1 MTSSRPD
8 GDRGTA
14 GDGGAGPRHDAPVF
28 DNPLAMFEWR
38 VRHDPDA
45 PFLVRVDG
53 AAQSYAELAGRAA
66 ALAAVLDGR
75 GVRRGDV
82 VGVYLGNDR
91 AWVVAMLACWRLG
104 ATAACCA
111 DMLPAA
117 EAAGRFQLTGA
128 KHVIAREWPDAGER
142 TIIVDAE
149 GAVEGAPSPHL
160 GDIPEPKA
168 HLLTPGS
175 PAVILFTSGSTGQA
189 KPVWRPHS
197 ALAEGSRMTA
207 GAYAKVAGFRPRTAP
222 LTHPPAVNF
231 SPFGHSAALG
241 RVLFRI
247 YVGRRLI
254 LIPKFTIDAVEQLAR
269 NYEVDTLQLAPAMI
283 HDLAYTERDIRFRNL
298 KYVNSGTAPLPIST
312 RDRFE
317 ARYGVPVLQA
327 YGSTEGAVMSLEHYD
342 DVIAGRRG
350 PGSVGRI
357 SSATPHRIVDAQGK
371 DVAPGEIGELVG
383 RMATAEGA
391 EPNPGVDAEGWFHT
405 GDLARID
412 EHGILYI
419 CGRIKEMMIV
429 GGFNVY
435 PGEVEEALRTSPD
448 IRDAVVVPMP
458 ESRLGEVPVAGVVW
472 AEDLAGPAAE
482 EAWRRVTGAVRGLLE
497 PYKTPRRWFTLAA
510 IPLNANGKVD
520 RKEALALATE
530 ALRDPVET

>member
-8 GDRGTA
+8 GGREVA
-14 GDGGAGPRHDAPVF
+14 GDDGAAPREGAPVF
-28 DNPLAMFEWR
+28 ENPLAMFEWR

-45 PFLVRVDG
+45 PFLVSVDG

-66 ALAAVLDGR
+66 ALADVLEAR
-75 GVRRGDV
+75 GVGRGDV

-111 DMLPAA
+111 DMLPPV
-117 EAAGRFQLTGA
+117 EAAGRFELSGA
-128 KHVIAREWPDAGER
+128 THVIARGWPEAGER

-149 GAVEGAPSPHL
+149 GAAEGAPLPRP
-160 GDIPEPKA
+160 GDIPEPRA
-168 HLLTPGS
+168 HLLTPES
-175 PAVILFTSGSTGQA
+175 PAVVLFTSGSTGQA

-222 LTHPPAVNF
+222 PTSPPAINF

-254 LIPKFTIDAVEQLAR
+254 LIPKFTVDAIEQLAK

-283 HDLAYTERDIRFRNL
+283 HDLAYTDRDIRFRNL

-312 RDRFE
+312 RDKFE
-317 ARYGVPVLQA
+317 ARYGAPVLQA
-327 YGSTEGAVMSLEHYD
+327 YGSTEGAVMSLERYE

-357 SSATPHRIVDAQGK
+357 ASGTPHRIVDPQGK
-371 DVAPGEIGELVG
+371 DVAPGETGELVG
-383 RMATAEGA
+383 RMPSAEGA
-391 EPNPGVDAEGWFHT
+391 EPHPGVDAEGWFHT

-435 PGEVEEALRTSPD
+435 PGEVEEALRTAPEV
-448 IRDAVVVPMP
+448 RDAVVVPMP
-458 ESRLGEVPVAGVVW
+458 DPRLGEVPVAGVVW
-472 AEDLAGPAAE
+472 ADDLAGPAAE
-482 EAWRRVTGAVRGLLE
+482 EAWRRVAAAVRGLLE

-510 IPLNANGKVD
+510 IPLNPNGKVD
-520 RKEALALATE
+520 RKEALGLATE
-530 ALRDPVET
+530 ALRDLAET